1 MLRVAA
7 ILIIDDE
14 PVLAHQLAVALRS
27 GGHEVTTAGNAYQGL
42 EAAAE
47 SAPDLVLL
55 DLRLPDRSGLDV
67 IEDLRQLDSSILI
80 VLMTAYGSMRDSIE
94 AIRRGAADY
103 LHKPLDASELG
114 LLIDRLLRQQRREC
128 ELAYLRDHQAALLD
142 GLIFESPRLL
152 DVFSQVQ
159 RLCDA
164 GLPAGKRPSI
174 LLSGETGSG
183 KGVVAR
189 AIHDLLGGGPFIEA
203 NCSAMPASSIEAE
216 LFGRERG
223 PEGPSRPGLFEAAE
237 SGTVFLDEVGDL
249 NLELQGKFLR
259 LIEEKRVRRM
269 GSERERE
276 VNVHVLASTHRDLDA
291 AVTEGRFRA
300 DFLHRL
306 RVLDFAIPPLRER
319 PEDLHA
325 LADHFASEIARQYGG
340 PPRQISDEAHKLLA
354 GHAWPGNV
362 RELRNLVERALLVSD
377 SVELG
382 LDVFEPLL
390 SPTPAAGA
398 HGCVALPEEGLRLE
412 DVERDLLRQ
421 ALARA
426 RGNQTR
432 ASALLGLSRDTFR
445 YRIGKWGLDDEIESS

>member
-1 MLRVAA
+1 VAA
-7 ILIIDDE
+7 ILIIEDE

-27 GGHEVTTAGNAYQGL
+27 SGHEVTTAGSASLGL

-67 IEDLRQLDSSILI
+67 IEDLRQLDSSVLI
-80 VLMTAYGSMRDSIE
+80 VLMTAYGSVRDSTE

-114 LLIDRLLRQQRREC
+114 LLIERLLRQQRRER
-128 ELAYLRDHQAALLD
+128 ELAYLRGHQAVLPD

-152 DVFSQVQ
+152 EVFSQVQ

-164 GLPAGKRPSI
+164 GIPAGKRPSI
-174 LLSGETGSG
+174 LLTGEAGSG

-189 AIHDLLGGGPFIEA
+189 AIHDLLGGGPFIEV
-203 NCSAMPASSIEAE
+203 NCSAVPAASIEAE

-223 PEGPSRPGLFEAAE
+223 PEGPSQPGLFEAAD

-249 NLELQGKFLR
+249 DLELQGKFLR

-269 GSERERE
+269 GSERERD

-291 AVTEGRFRA
+291 DVAEGRFRA
-300 DFLHRL
+300 DFLQRL
-306 RVLDFAIPPLRER
+306 RGLDFAIPPLRER

-340 PPRQISDEAHKLLA
+340 PPRQISREAHKRLA
-354 GHAWPGNV
+354 EHAWPGNV
-362 RELRNLVERALLVSD
+362 RELRNLVERAILVSEAPD
-377 SVELG
+377 LGPEAFESLLRPTQPAQELG
-382 LDVFEPLL
+382 RV
-390 SPTPAAGA
+390 T
-398 HGCVALPEEGLRLE
+398 LPEEGLRLE

-426 RGNQTR
+426 GGNQTR

-445 YRIGKWGLDDEIESS
+445 YRIGKWGLDDDVENP